1 MIRNP
6 ALRRIEL
13 AFLLFNAVEFGTWVA
28 ILLYAYDVSG
38 PAAVGVVALAQLL
51 PAGILAPFAA
61 SLADRYPRERVL
73 LVGYLVQALVFGAAG
88 AGMLFGAPVI
98 AVYIAGAA
106 AAAAL
111 TVIRPTQGSLL
122 PSLAR
127 TPEELTAANGLSG
140 TVEGAGLLLGPLAAA
155 VILGFSEPGAV
166 FVAGSVACVAASLL
180 VRGLPRSTKPA
191 VRFDVGASAAAP
203 GAVDAPAPQ
212 AHVGFAAG
220 LRLLGRAGDTRLVV
234 GLLGLRMLTSGA
246 VDVLFVLLAL
256 EVFRTGESGAGILNA
271 ALGLGTVVGGA
282 ATFTLVGRPRLAPA
296 LALSALA
303 WGGAMILV
311 GTAAPAWMA
320 PALIALGGI
329 GYSAC
334 DVTGRTILQRV
345 TPDDVLARVLGGL
358 EGIGLVGLALGAL
371 IVPILVTVFGIQA
384 TLVVVGLVLPAGVG
398 MAWIGLRRI
407 DDTAHVPIRELRSL
421 RHSPVFAALPP
432 PQLETVARRTRWIT
446 VATGERVIREGDLGD
461 RYYVIESGRMRV
473 TRLDQELRV
482 LQGTGV
488 GFGEIALLRDI
499 PRTATVTAIEP
510 CVVLALDRADFLAA
524 VTGHEDARGIVEGVA
539 AERARNVPPLTVP

>member
-1 MIRNP
+1 M
-6 ALRRIEL
+6 
-13 AFLLFNAVEFGTWVA
+13 
-28 ILLYAYDVSG
+28 
-38 PAAVGVVALAQLL
+38 
-51 PAGILAPFAA
+51 
-61 SLADRYPRERVL
+61 ADRYPRERVL
-73 LVGYLVQALVFGAAG
+73 LVGYLVQAFVFGAAG
-88 AGMLFGAPVI
+88 AGMLLGAPAI
-98 AVYIAGAA
+98 AIYIAGAA

-180 VRGLPRSTKPA
+180 VRGLPRSAKPA
-191 VRFDVGASAAAP
+191 LRLDVGASAGAP
-203 GAVDAPAPQ
+203 GAVDAVPD
-212 AHVGFAAG
+212 AHVGLAAG
-220 LRLLGRAGDTRLVV
+220 RRLLGSAGDTRLVV

-296 LALSALA
+296 LALSAVA
-303 WGGAMILV
+303 WGGAIILV

-329 GYSAC
+329 GYAAC

-371 IVPILVTVFGIQA
+371 MVPILVTFIGIRA

-407 DDTAHVPIRELRSL
+407 DDTAHVPIRELRLL
-421 RHSPVFAALPP
+421 RHSPVFAPLPP
-432 PQLETVARRTRWIT
+432 PQPETVARRTRWIT
-446 VATGERVIREGDLGD
+446 MATGERVIREGDPGD

-473 TRLDQELRV
+473 TRLGQELRV

-510 CVVLALDRADFLAA
+510 CVVLALERADFLAA
-524 VTGHEDARGIVEGVA
+524 VTGHEEARGIVEGVA
-539 AERARNVPPLTVP
+539 TERARNVPPLTVP